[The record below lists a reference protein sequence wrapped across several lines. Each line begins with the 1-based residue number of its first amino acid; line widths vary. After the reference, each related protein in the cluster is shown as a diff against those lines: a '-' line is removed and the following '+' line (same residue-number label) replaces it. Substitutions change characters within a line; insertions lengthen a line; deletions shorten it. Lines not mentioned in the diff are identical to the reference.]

1 MERIQKRKDSR
12 DVRQMK
18 MELTAAHER
27 GESAVLRQMAQ
38 RYPAHVEMLADFVA
52 ALHATDQDEQEM
64 ALPITA
70 DIEAISLRA
79 RQRALGAVFD
89 VAPAAQPA
97 SALLSPLAQA
107 RKVSGV
113 AMVDLARRLSLGV
126 DVVQMLEQGR
136 IAVASV
142 PQKLADRLA
151 EALAITSE
159 QVWNLLRAAPGTA
172 QPALRREFQRPSRK
186 TAGKAAQQ
194 ERMPSEPLTFAEAV
208 QHSASMTADQRASWL
223 EEGV

>member
-1 MERIQKRKDSR
+1 MERIQKRRDSR

-27 GESAVLRQMAQ
+27 GESAVLRRMAQ

-52 ALHATDQDEQEM
+52 ALHATDLDEQEA

-70 DIEAISLRA
+70 DIEAMTLRA

-89 VAPAAQPA
+89 VAIATQPA
-97 SALLSPLAQA
+97 SALVSSLAQA
-107 RKVSGV
+107 RKASGV
-113 AMVDLARRLSLGV
+113 SLVDLARRLSLGA
-126 DVVQMLEQGR
+126 DVMQKLEQGR

-159 QVWNLLRAAPGTA
+159 QVWNLLRSAPGTQA
-172 QPALRREFQRPSRK
+172 QPALMRQRPRK
-186 TAGKAAQQ
+186 GGKAGRQ
-194 ERMPSEPLTFAEAV
+194 EETSAEPLTFAEAV
-208 QHSASMTADQRASWL
+208 QHSPSMTSEQRASWL
-223 EEGV
+223 EESV

>member
-52 ALHATDQDEQEM
+52 ALHATDLNEQEM
-64 ALPITA
+64 TLPITA

-89 VAPAAQPA
+89 VAPAAQSA

-151 EALAITSE
+151 EALAMTSE
-159 QVWNLLRAAPGTA
+159 QVWGLLRAAPGTA
-172 QPALRREFQRPSRK
+172 QPALRRVRPR
-186 TAGKAAQQ
+186 TTGKAGRQKETSA
-194 ERMPSEPLTFAEAV
+194 EPLTFVEAV
-208 QHSASMTADQRASWL
+208 QHSPSMTAEQRASWL

>member
-52 ALHATDQDEQEM
+52 ALHATDLDEQEM

-70 DIEAISLRA
+70 DMEAMTLRA

-89 VAPAAQPA
+89 VAIAAQPA
-97 SALLSPLAQA
+97 SVLVSSLAQA
-107 RKVSGV
+107 RKASGISL
-113 AMVDLARRLSLGV
+113 VDLARRLSLGA
-126 DVVQMLEQGR
+126 DVMQKLEQGR

-151 EALAITSE
+151 EALAMTSE
-159 QVWNLLRAAPGTA
+159 QVWNLLRAAPGTQA
-172 QPALRREFQRPSRK
+172 QPALLRRR
-186 TAGKAAQQ
+186 TVGKAAQH
-194 ERMPSEPLTFAEAV
+194 EGTPAEPLTFAEAV
-208 QHSASMTADQRASWL
+208 QHSPSMTAEQRASWL

>member
-1 MERIQKRKDSR
+1 MERMQKRKDSR
-12 DVRQMK
+12 EARQMK

-27 GESAVLRQMAQ
+27 GESGVLRQMAL

-52 ALHATDQDEQEM
+52 ALHATDLDEQEA

-70 DIEAISLRA
+70 DIEAMTVRA

-89 VAPAAQPA
+89 VAPAAQAA
-97 SALLSPLAQA
+97 SALVSPLAKA
-107 RKVSGV
+107 RFSSGI
-113 AMVDLARRLSLGV
+113 ALVDLARRLSLGA
-126 DVVQMLEQGR
+126 DVVQKLEQGG

-159 QVWNLLRAAPGTA
+159 QVWNLLRAGPGTA
-172 QPALRREFQRPSRK
+172 QPALRRVVQRPGRPL
-186 TAGKAAQQ
+186 GKAAQR
-194 ERMPSEPLTFAEAV
+194 EEKSAEPLSFAEAV
-208 QHSASMTADQRASWL
+208 QHSPSMTAEQRASWL
-223 EEGV
+223 KEGV

>member
-12 DVRQMK
+12 EVRQMK
-18 MELTAAHER
+18 MELTVAHER

-38 RYPAHVEMLADFVA
+38 RHPAHVEMLADFVA
-52 ALHATDQDEQEM
+52 ALHATDLDEQEM

-70 DIEAISLRA
+70 DIEAMTLRA

-89 VAPAAQPA
+89 VAPATQQA

-136 IAVASV
+136 IAVASM

-151 EALAITSE
+151 EALAMTSE
-159 QVWNLLRAAPGTA
+159 QVWNLLSAAPGTA
-172 QPALRREFQRPSRK
+172 QPALRREQRPSRRTVSK
-186 TAGKAAQQ
+186 AGRQ
-194 ERMPSEPLTFAEAV
+194 EGTPAEPLTFADAV
-208 QHSASMTADQRASWL
+208 QHSPSMTADQRASWL

>member
-12 DVRQMK
+12 EVRQMK

-52 ALHATDQDEQEM
+52 ALHATDLDEQEM

-89 VAPAAQPA
+89 VAIAAQPA

-107 RKVSGV
+107 RKASGV

-151 EALAITSE
+151 EALAMTSE
-159 QVWNLLRAAPGTA
+159 QVWNLLRSAPGIQS
-172 QPALRREFQRPSRK
+172 QPAFQRRR
-186 TAGKAAQQ
+186 TTGKAGRKGETSA
-194 ERMPSEPLTFAEAV
+194 EPLTFAEAV